1 MTPRLNEKYGF
12 EYTEGI
18 TLKEKYHGEATNFS
32 VHYPLAVL
40 MCRNKLYNR
49 SAGGFIGVRN
59 PADLFIKTILCFY
72 ADIKLLGFRQE
83 KKFLRPKSGE
93 RDI

>member
-1 MTPRLNEKYGF
+1 
-12 EYTEGI
+12 
-18 TLKEKYHGEATNFS
+18 
-32 VHYPLAVL
+32 
-40 MCRNKLYNR
+40 MCRNKLYNQ

-59 PADLFIKTILCFY
+59 PADFFKTIMCFY

-83 KKFLRPKSGE
+83 KKLLQAKSAE